1 MRRVIVLTLVVALSV
16 TVILV
21 SFSGFVE
28 AMAYE
33 LLLGVVALGALIAL
47 ATPIAT
53 AARSPRRSGVRVV
66 PPQLLRIE
74 RIVRFGTSSAVDADR
89 RLYRLLREQA
99 RELLRSRHGVDLDEE
114 PDVAKAMLGD
124 DVWEL
129 IRPDRPASTDRLA
142 PGAELSDVDMVV
154 RSIEQLVDR

>member
-1 MRRVIVLTLVVALSV
+1 MRRVIVLTFVVALSV

-33 LLLGVVALGALIAL
+33 LLLGVVALGALVAL
-47 ATPIAT
+47 GTPVVT
-53 AARSPRRSGVRVV
+53 AARPSRRSRVRLV

-74 RIVRFGTSSAVDADR
+74 RIVRFGISTAVDADR

-114 PDVAKAMLGD
+114 PEVARAMLGD